1 MSTSKNIFVTLYND
15 YIKPLDKYIL
25 SFILLIIFSI
35 AGYVGYNWFVRS
47 TVENLDTEDL
57 ANDNRRV
64 SNAEIMFFSADWCP
78 HCKRAKPEWENFKK
92 NFNGKTIGF
101 HELKCTDVDCTE
113 GDSPLIQE
121 YSVDGYPTVILLK
134 DGKRID
140 YDARISEENLRQF
153 VNEFLDSK

>member
-1 MSTSKNIFVTLYND
+1 MSATKNIFGTLYND

-25 SFILLIIFSI
+25 TAILVIIFSI
-35 AGYVGYNWFVRS
+35 AGYLGYNWFIRS
-47 TVENLDTEDL
+47 TIENHESADL

-78 HCKRAKPEWENFKK
+78 HCKRAKPEWDNFKDS
-92 NFNGKTIGF
+92 FNGKTIGF
-101 HELKCTDVDCTE
+101 HELKCVDVDCTE

-121 YSVDGYPTVILLK
+121 YGVDGYPTVILKK

-140 YDARISEENLRQF
+140 YDARISEDNLKKF
-153 VNEFLDSK
+153 IDEFLDSK